1 MFCVFLRRGFPKW
14 GMQREEFI
22 IDSPAAC
29 AMILGMRFLPRL
41 RRCAAPNDEVEGPGV
56 VAVMED
62 SKDAGGRGEDA
73 SGEDSHLLKTVG
85 WISAALGAVAL
96 GLIVGREIRER
107 YKFNRRTPYDLYA
120 HSGDELP
127 EADCGV
133 GI

>member
-1 MFCVFLRRGFPKW
+1 M

-73 SGEDSHLLKTVG
+73 SGEDSHLLKTVVG
-85 WISAALGAVAL
+85 SQLRWRGGAGADCGPRDSRALQ
-96 GLIVGREIRER
+96 
-107 YKFNRRTPYDLYA
+107 FNRRTPYDLYA